1 MKWKFLGTFM
11 LGVTSGIA
19 MTIVCLFAQKP
30 ECFVDSVESVA
41 EMGRTRRA
49 KREERILLRQ
59 KLRAMGFTD
68 EEIRENL

>member
-1 MKWKFLGTFM
+1 MKWKFLGTFL
-11 LGVTSGIA
+11 LGVTSGIGL
-19 MTIVCLFAQKP
+19 TILCLFAQKP

-41 EMGRTRRA
+41 QMGRARRE
-49 KREERILLRQ
+49 KREERILLRR